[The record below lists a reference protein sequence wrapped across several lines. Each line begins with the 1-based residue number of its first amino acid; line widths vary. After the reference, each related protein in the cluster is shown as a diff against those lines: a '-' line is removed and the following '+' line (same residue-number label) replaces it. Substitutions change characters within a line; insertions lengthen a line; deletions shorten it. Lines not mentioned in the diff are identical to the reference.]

1 MERVKGI
8 VGGTITRRVIAIG
21 LCAIAIAFCVIAQA
35 PGDAA
40 APSDAIDSEIAAD
53 AAAIGA
59 EASLFEKHFP
69 VSILLSVGALLCCSA
84 FFSGSE
90 TAFFSINKLR
100 LRTLKDDGT
109 ASGALIAQVMEH
121 PGRLLTT
128 ILIGNM
134 IVNTLIGIL
143 LGARAEVFL
152 GELIPTLHPVA
163 SYAIAVTIVTLI
175 LVFIGEISPKVFAVQ
190 ASEQV
195 ARVVVFPILATNKLL
210 APLRDSL
217 LGITNLLFKITR
229 FHEVRAAP
237 FITDEEFKSALTEGE
252 VQGVIEEDERQ
263 MIQGILEFSDA
274 QLREILVPRQDAISL
289 AEDSTVAQAHAIYRE
304 HQYSRMT
311 VYRESMDKVV
321 GVLVAKDLL
330 PFIARGETDHKIQ
343 GLIRPAH
350 FVPATMTV
358 QQFVRDAQRHRTHL
372 AIVVDEYGGTAGIV
386 TLEDAMEQVVGDI
399 MDEGEQ
405 DEPGFTRMEEGVYA
419 IEGDFSLDD
428 LNELLGT
435 SLHDEEHE
443 TVAGFLMHRSEKVLE
458 TGDTIE
464 CDGVRFTVADCDG
477 KRVSSVLVQVLKN
490 ESSAEQPAAE
500 KIAAP

>member
-1 MERVKGI
+1 MKGI
-8 VGGTITRRVIAIG
+8 EDGAVLRRIVAIG
-21 LCAIAIAFCVIAQA
+21 LCAIAVASCVVAQSAGDNAESSQSIA
-35 PGDAA
+35 
-40 APSDAIDSEIAAD
+40 SEIAAD
-53 AAAIGA
+53 AAVA
-59 EASLFEKHFP
+59 EAGASLFEKHFP
-69 VSILLSVGALLCCSA
+69 VSIVLSVSALLCCSA

-143 LGARAEVFL
+143 LGARAESFL

-210 APLRDSL
+210 APLRDGL

-252 VQGVIEEDERQ
+252 VRGVIEEDERQ

-311 VYRESMDKVV
+311 VYSESMDKVV

-405 DEPGFTRMEEGVYA
+405 EEPGFTRMEEGVYVL
-419 IEGDFSLDD
+419 EGDFSLDD

-435 SLHDEEHE
+435 VLHDDQHE

-477 KRVSSVLVQVLKN
+477 KRVSSVLVQILTK
-490 ESSAEQPAAE
+490 ETSAEQPAPE
-500 KIAAP
+500 KAATP

>member
-1 MERVKGI
+1 MKGNFSG
-8 VGGTITRRVIAIG
+8 VVTRRRFTLG
-21 LCAIAIAFCVIAQA
+21 LCAIAIAFCVFAQA
-35 PGDAA
+35 PDDATA
-40 APSDAIDSEIAAD
+40 TANEFISTDIAAN
-53 AAAIGA
+53 AAAIEA
-59 EASLFEKHFP
+59 DASLFEQHFP
-69 VSILLSVGALLCCSA
+69 FSILLGVGALLCCSA

-100 LRTLKDDGT
+100 LRTLKEDGT
-109 ASGALIAQVMEH
+109 AGGALIAQIMEH

-143 LGARAEVFL
+143 LGARAESFL
-152 GELIPTLHPVA
+152 GDVMPSLHPIA

-175 LVFIGEISPKVFAVQ
+175 LVFVGEISPKVFAVQ

-195 ARVVVFPILATNKLL
+195 ARAVVFPVLATDKLL
-210 APLRDSL
+210 APLRDGL

-304 HQYSRMT
+304 HQYSRMP
-311 VYRESMDKVV
+311 VYRESMDKII
-321 GVLVAKDLL
+321 GILVAKDLL
-330 PFIARGETDHKIQ
+330 PFIARGETDRSIQ

-358 QQFVRDAQRHRTHL
+358 QQFVRDAQRHRSHL

-405 DEPGFTRMEEGVYA
+405 EEPGFTRMDEGVYA
-419 IEGDFSLDD
+419 LEGDFSLDD

-435 SLHDEEHE
+435 ALHDDEHE

-458 TGDTIE
+458 TGDAIE

-477 KRVSSVLVQVLKN
+477 KRVSSVLVKILRK
-490 ESSAEQPAAE
+490 EDSAEQPAAE
-500 KIAAP
+500 KTATP